1 MSNKIYI
8 NNYIF
13 IIVLLIIITKEKNKI
28 YYIYNK
34 FLLERYL
41 NNYNFKKINIIKNEN
56 NFFRNRKHIL
66 NINNKYELEKDY
78 LRRKFKWF

>member
-41 NNYNFKKINIIKNEN
+41 NNYNFKKTNIIKNEN

-66 NINNKYELEKDY
+66 NIKNKYELEKDY
-78 LRRKFKWF
+78 LRRKFK